1 MSAKLIKNN
10 RLATLWYSLLFI
22 LIFSP
27 SLTIAA
33 DQQATVDLHASTG
46 ARASTDGDH
55 HADHHAAHHAALP
68 IGDANSAQTQRELSE
83 PANTDHVRARK
94 QRFIKKELTHQ
105 NFHSKYYSAS
115 DGYRSPVYG
124 EQSDGYIAYRSSH
137 NRSALTGTASSLAA
151 YSLTSGSASLLARS
165 KLAGHTTSSAS
176 IQGPVF
182 QQELPARVSFS
193 NNSGLVLNCAATGNP
208 TPQVSWQTETGI
220 SVLSPS
226 QSIDSLNLLNLNTP
240 LVHQNPSTNALVFR
254 SFAADEFSPE
264 VHSTKYRCLASN
276 LHGTITSPLVQVKAG
291 RSFCSFYSLANCQ
304 SVVCLFSS
312 DDQHNRHWS
321 ADRSKCSDHSEF
333 ARVPFTNLF
342 GRRATYAESCM
353 VYDWPLMT
361 IYLHNVE
368 STLPQTYQRPHRK
381 FRSGSF

>member
-22 LIFSP
+22 LIFLP

-33 DQQATVDLHASTG
+33 DQQATVDLHVSTG
-46 ARASTDGDH
+46 ARASTDGDYHADH

-68 IGDANSAQTQRELSE
+68 TGDANSAQTQRELSE

-124 EQSDGYIAYRSSH
+124 EQSDAYIAYRSSH

-304 SVVCLFSS
+304 SVVRLFSS
-312 DDQHNRHWS
+312 DDQHNRQWS

-361 IYLHNVE
+361 TYLHNVE
-368 STLPQTYQRPHRK
+368 STLP
-381 FRSGSF
+381 

>member
-27 SLTIAA
+27 SLRIAA
-33 DQQATVDLHASTG
+33 DQQATDLPVDRHGSADRHG
-46 ARASTDGDH
+46 AGRT
-55 HADHHAAHHAALP
+55 LQTN
-68 IGDANSAQTQRELSE
+68 DAQREPSE
-83 PANTDHVRARK
+83 PAGPDHVRLRK
-94 QRFIKKELTHQ
+94 QRFIRKELTHQ
-105 NFHSKYYSAS
+105 NHDFHSKYYSTS
-115 DGYRSPVYG
+115 LTGDGYRSPAYG
-124 EQSDGYIAYRSSH
+124 EQSDAYIAYRSSH
-137 NRSALTGTASSLAA
+137 NRSALTGTPPASSAGLTA
-151 YSLTSGSASLLARS
+151 YSLTSGASSLLQLARS
-165 KLAGHTTSSAS
+165 KLATAGHHTASAAS

-182 QQELPARVSFS
+182 QQELPARLSFS

-240 LVHQNPSTNALVFR
+240 LVHQNPNTNALVFR

-291 RSFCSFYSLANCQ
+291 RS
-304 SVVCLFSS
+304 
-312 DDQHNRHWS
+312 R
-321 ADRSKCSDHSEF
+321 F
-333 ARVPFTNLF
+333 AFFL
-342 GRRATYAESCM
+342 
-353 VYDWPLMT
+353 
-361 IYLHNVE
+361 
-368 STLPQTYQRPHRK
+368 
-381 FRSGSF
+381 